1 MQKQITISVTPSQ
14 MNTITMRAN
23 ENGFDDVQAYVKV
36 AALKT
41 HPFNLTPAGSD
52 HEVSSES
59 ISIEL
64 NDAQYE
70 KIEENVKECNCK
82 SIEEYVV
89 YVSLHCVVSAVV
101 EVRSTGSFDDM
112 LARIAAQKAK

>member
-1 MQKQITISVTPSQ
+1 MQQQITINVTPSQ

-23 ENGFDDVQAYVKV
+23 ENGFDEVNAYVKV

-41 HPFNLTPAGSD
+41 QQFNLTPAGSD
-52 HEVSSES
+52 NES
-59 ISIEL
+59 ATESLSIQL
-64 NDAQYE
+64 SDAQCE

-89 YVSLHCVVSAVV
+89 YVALHCVVSAVV